1 LTNNRTLAQ
10 LHRMKHRIMVPVSE
24 QELRDF
30 RIQAINKGVT
40 APKLAREKLFPGS
53 LPVKAVSPVKNRA

>member
-1 LTNNRTLAQ
+1 
-10 LHRMKHRIMVPVSE
+10 MKHRIMVPVSE